1 MIHWRDVHSHH
12 DRSESVINDQEK
24 NNMMK
29 VKVLF
34 MITKRSIK
42 WKWNCYLWLRKD
54 QYDESESVICD
65 YKKINMQYDVI
76 ESVIKDQEKL
86 NKIKVKILLKL
97 TRKSTWWKRKCC
109 LWSQEDQQFNM
120 MKLNLLLMIRR
131 RSIWRKWKCQQGS
144 HFVAGSCCGVMMIA
158 DRQMTSFVFICSTM
172 VMMSMII
179 IVMMYDDH
187 CDDIWCY
194 CLRGAEVGFALRK

>member
-120 MKLNLLLMIRR
+120 MKLNLLLM
-131 RSIWRKWKCQQGS
+131 
-144 HFVAGSCCGVMMIA
+144 
-158 DRQMTSFVFICSTM
+158 
-172 VMMSMII
+172 
-179 IVMMYDDH
+179 MYDDD

-194 CLRGAEVGFALRK
+194 CLRVAEVGFVFRKKCFQFFRWKHKSFFATET